1 MVGFV
6 ITGVAGIA
14 AVGFVLFVVYSQPRP
29 VWRDAA
35 EHSRAFWLWWG
46 VISVAVGLIPA
57 IAGLWDG
64 WVAAVWL
71 AFWCAFAALQ
81 PALHADVLEVRRDIA
96 RRRRSTLAKRAR
108 SRGPVRSSDADAH
121 R

>member
-14 AVGFVLFVVYSQPRP
+14 VVGFVIFVVYSQPRP

-35 EHSRAFWLWWG
+35 EHSRRFWLIWAI
-46 VISVAVGLIPA
+46 VSVAVGLLPA
-57 IAGLWDG
+57 IAGVFDG

-71 AFWCAFAALQ
+71 ALCCSFAAFQ
-81 PALHADVLEVRRDIA
+81 PALHFDVLEVRRDVA
-96 RRRRSTLAKRAR
+96 RRRRSLLAKRSR
-108 SRGPVRSSDADAH
+108 SRGPVRSSD
-121 R
+121 